1 MLILS
6 IESSCDETAV
16 SVVRGEGETLTL
28 LSDVVSSQADIHA
41 LYGGV
46 VPEIASRA
54 HTEVISRITYEALSK
69 AGVSLADI
77 GAIAVTDHPG
87 LIGALL
93 VGVNFGKALAFANR
107 IPLVGVDHIKGH
119 IAAAYLA
126 ESAPKPPFLAFV
138 VSGGHTALYYVKN
151 YTEHQ
156 LIGTTRDDAMGE
168 AFDKVGRLFGLRY
181 PAGAAF
187 DALATEGFLKAA
199 QKPSDTKENG
209 ESETVREAYRAFIKT
224 ESARLYK
231 LPSPALLGDN
241 YDFSFSGLKT
251 AAVNLLHN
259 AEQSGK
265 ALDNALFAAAYTHTA
280 VEGAITKLASAL
292 DAYPTLPLVLGG
304 GVAAN
309 SHLRGAVRELCE
321 KKGTPLFILPKS
333 LCGDNGAMIGAAGYY
348 EYMAGKR
355 LPEDCNASAADSL

>member
-1 MLILS
+1 MYILS

-16 SVVRGEGETLTL
+16 AVVRGEGEGVTL

-54 HTEVISRITYEALSK
+54 HTEVISRITYEALSG
-69 AGVSLADI
+69 AGVALTDI
-77 GAIAVTDHPG
+77 GAVAVTDHPG

-119 IAAAYLA
+119 IAAAYLT
-126 ESAPKPPFLAFV
+126 ENAPKPPFLAFV
-138 VSGGHTALYYVKN
+138 VSGGHTALYHVKS
-151 YTEHQ
+151 YTEHT

-168 AFDKVGRLFGLRY
+168 AFDKVGRLFGLPY

-187 DALATEGFLKAA
+187 DALATEGFLKACE
-199 QKPSDTKENG
+199 KPFDPAENG
-209 ESETVREAYRAFIKT
+209 ESGSVRAAYRAFSGCKD
-224 ESARLYK
+224 AGLYK
-231 LPSPALLGDN
+231 LPSPALVGDH

-265 ALDNALFAAAYTHTA
+265 TLDDAVFAAAYTHTA
-280 VEGAITKLASAL
+280 VEGVIRKLSMAL
-292 DAYPTLPLVLGG
+292 SAYPSLPLVLGG

-321 KKGTPLFILPKS
+321 KKGTPLHILPRS
-333 LCGDNGAMIGAAGYY
+333 LCGDNGGMIGAAGYY
-348 EYMAGKR
+348 EFLAGN
-355 LPEDCNASAADSL
+355 LAPEDCNASAADSL